1 MAILAKADISAHMQM
16 YANVSTLACPL
27 NTFFKANLQND
38 EILYT
43 SCIYCLKDT
52 FIRKKTY
59 FLIESVSCD
68 TRFSKWRR
76 KHAEWQ
82 NVRMFFFKCCCVY
95 AHQTRINEQNVKIW
109 KAIFTPDEIDSENDE
124 IGSNETDS

>member
-1 MAILAKADISAHMQM
+1 MHMLVHYLALRIHFLKH
-16 YANVSTLACPL
+16 
-27 NTFFKANLQND
+27 TFKND

-43 SCIYCLKDT
+43 SYIYCLQNT
-52 FIRKKTY
+52 FIREKTY
-59 FLIESVSCD
+59 FLIKSVSCD

-82 NVRMFFFKCCCVY
+82 NVRLFFFLNFCVY

-124 IGSNETDS
+124 IGSDETDS